1 MASGRPH
8 ATSLELGSGRASL
21 RRGNRPPP
29 HKLEAVKFEAGI
41 LTKGSEAPAA
51 AQEPSHNTDSLG
63 WVSALHA
70 APVPL
75 RASVHSFFIQFMH
88 FF

>member
-63 WVSALHA
+63 RVFAGHA
-70 APVPL
+70 APMPL
-75 RASVHSFFIQFMH
+75 CASVGHR
-88 FF
+88 

>member
-29 HKLEAVKFEAGI
+29 HKLEAGKFEAGI

-51 AQEPSHNTDSLG
+51 AQEPSHNTDGL
-63 WVSALHA
+63 WRVVTAHA
-70 APVPL
+70 APMSL
-75 RASVHSFFIQFMH
+75 GASVGHR
-88 FF
+88 